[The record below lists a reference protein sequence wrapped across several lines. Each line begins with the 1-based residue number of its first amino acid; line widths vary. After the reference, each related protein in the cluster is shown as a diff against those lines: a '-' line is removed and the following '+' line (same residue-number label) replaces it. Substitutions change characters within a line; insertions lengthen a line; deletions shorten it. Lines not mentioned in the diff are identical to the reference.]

1 MRKNTHFYITIIAIW
16 LFSARMAAQVVGN
29 TEEPYTV
36 HSAMTAD
43 QEDYDSLGCDTLV
56 FLPTANSNDSVFSAS
71 TLSRRIDRLLEH
83 PMFETSQVGLMI
95 YDLTADSTLY
105 THGHRQLL
113 RPASTMKL
121 ITAIATIDRLG
132 GSYQFRT
139 SLYYTGKIDSG
150 TLAGDVYCVGGFDPR
165 FNADDM
171 KAFVDGIKSMGVDTI
186 RGRILAD
193 RTMKDSDM
201 LGEGWCWD
209 DDNPVLSPLLVSKKD
224 LFLSRFLQEL
234 RESGIVVEASTGE
247 APLPNGAFIVC
258 TRFHTID
265 QILMRMMK
273 DSDNLHAES
282 MFYQLAASTGER
294 PAKAKHARR
303 EIGRLIEKVGLK
315 PSNYKI
321 ADGSGLSLYNYVT
334 PELEVALL
342 RYAYRNPDI
351 YIHLYPS
358 LPIAGVDGTLK
369 RRMRGGFASGNVHA
383 KTGTLTCIT
392 SLAGYC
398 TAPNGHLLAFA
409 IINQGVIHDSNG
421 RSFQNRVCEA
431 MCKP

>member
-105 THGHRQLL
+105 TRGHRQLL

-421 RSFQNRVCEA
+421 RAFQNRVCEA